1 MRTRIQPHLHH
12 PLLLALLIAGSAA
25 HADDRARAED
35 AAKDLGQQLR
45 SALVARMEAAG
56 PVAAIDFCRDEAPSI
71 AAAVGQKHGVGVGRT
86 SLRTRSP
93 ANAPTPWQQVV
104 LDDFATQAQAGTA
117 PPQLRYASS
126 EQLPAG
132 VALRYM
138 QGIGTEAP
146 CLICH
151 GETLAE
157 PVAQAIKARYP
168 ADAATGFKEGQLR
181 GAFWVEVPVAPAGD
195 TRAAISMT
203 DAQREELRTQMRAH
217 LESVQAILAALAD
230 SDWAAVGSAAASF
243 GPGPGRGMGQG
254 PGRGQGRGQGQ
265 GQGPG
270 QGHGPMHSFRSAL
283 PDGWFTFAR
292 PMHQAMRAIA
302 DEATSG
308 QRSGEVI
315 AQLAQATAQ
324 CTACHASFRIETR

>member
-1 MRTRIQPHLHH
+1 MQTRYRVSPWNLHLAA
-12 PLLLALLIAGSAA
+12 LALLFAGSSA
-25 HADDRARAED
+25 HADDRARAEG

-45 SALVARMEAAG
+45 AALVAKMEAAG
-56 PVAAIDFCRDEAPSI
+56 PVAAIDFCRDEAPTI
-71 AAAVGQKHGVGVGRT
+71 AAAVGEKHGVRLGRT
-86 SLRTRSP
+86 SSRTRSP
-93 ANAPTPWQQVV
+93 ANAPTPWQQAV
-104 LDDFATQAQAGTA
+104 LNDFAAQAQAGTP

-151 GETLAE
+151 GEAVAE
-157 PVAQAIKARYP
+157 PVALAIKTRYP
-168 ADAATGFKEGQLR
+168 GDAATGFREGQLR

-195 TRAAISMT
+195 TRAVISMT
-203 DAQREELRTQMRAH
+203 DAQREELRAQMRAH
-217 LESVQAILAALAD
+217 LESVQAILAALAA
-230 SDWAAVGSAAASF
+230 SDWDAVGTAAASF
-243 GPGPGRGMGQG
+243 GPGPGAGPGPGRGMGPG
-254 PGRGQGRGQGQ
+254 PGRGQ
-265 GQGPG
+265 G

-302 DEATSG
+302 DEAATE
-308 QRSGEVI
+308 QRSAEVI

-324 CTACHASFRIETR
+324 CTACHTSFRIESR

>member
-1 MRTRIQPHLHH
+1 
-12 PLLLALLIAGSAA
+12 
-25 HADDRARAED
+25 
-35 AAKDLGQQLR
+35 
-45 SALVARMEAAG
+45 
-56 PVAAIDFCRDEAPSI
+56 
-71 AAAVGQKHGVGVGRT
+71 
-86 SLRTRSP
+86 LRTRSP

-104 LDDFATQAQAGTA
+104 LDDFAAQAQAGTA

-168 ADAATGFKEGQLR
+168 DDAATGFREGQLR

-195 TRAAISMT
+195 TRAVISMT
-203 DAQREELRTQMRAH
+203 DAQRDELRAQMRAH

-230 SDWAAVGSAAASF
+230 SDWDAVGSAAASF

-254 PGRGQGRGQGQ
+254 AGRGQGRGPGQ
-265 GQGPG
+265 GQGRGEGQGQGRGQG

-315 AQLAQATAQ
+315 AELGRATAQ
-324 CTACHASFRIETR
+324 CTACHASFRIESSRGTSEQVNGP

>member
-1 MRTRIQPHLHH
+1 MRTRYRLVLWNLQLAA
-12 PLLLALLIAGSAA
+12 LALLFAGSSAQ
-25 HADDRARAED
+25 ADDRARAEG
-35 AAKDLGQQLR
+35 AAKDFGQQLR
-45 SALVARMEAAG
+45 AALVAKMEAAG
-56 PVAAIDFCRDEAPSI
+56 PVAAIDFCRDEAPTI
-71 AAAVGQKHGVGVGRT
+71 AVAVGQKHGVRVGRT
-86 SLRTRSP
+86 SLRTRNP
-93 ANAPTPWQQVV
+93 ANAPLPWQQVV
-104 LDDFATQAQAGTA
+104 LGDFAAQAQAGTP

-157 PVAQAIKARYP
+157 PVAQAIEARYP

-181 GAFWVEVPVAPAGD
+181 GAFWVEVPVAPAVD
-195 TRAAISMT
+195 TRAAITMT
-203 DAQREELRTQMRAH
+203 SAQREELRAQMRTH
-217 LESVQAILAALAD
+217 LESVQAILAALAA
-230 SDWAAVGSAAASF
+230 SDWNAVGSAAASF
-243 GPGPGRGMGQG
+243 GPGPGAGTGPGPGGGMGQG
-254 PGRGQGRGQGQ
+254 PGRGQ
-265 GQGPG
+265 G

-302 DEATSG
+302 DEATIE
-308 QRSGEVI
+308 QRSSEVI
-315 AQLAQATAQ
+315 AQLARATAQ
-324 CTACHASFRIETR
+324 CTACHASFRIESR